1 MYLLLSE
8 DLPNKC
14 RKFRASERVLD
25 ELELELLIA
34 PESTGAPVAATVP
47 QPPSEEV
54 EVEVEEEESLS
65 FLAQPAK
72 NKLIIPISAII
83 YTIFFILPLRKSCLF
98 LEC

>member
-1 MYLLLSE
+1 MS
-8 DLPNKC
+8 KVS
-14 RKFRASERVLD
+14 RFKRVLD

-34 PESTGAPVAATVP
+34 PESTGAPVAAAVP
-47 QPPSEEV
+47 PPVPPSPSEEV
-54 EVEVEEEESLS
+54 EVEVEESLS

-83 YTIFFILPLRKSCLF
+83 YIIFFILPLRKSCLF